1 MFYLDPNDIKD
12 DSLKDYYNG
21 FINQDQKQKF
31 RFSAELQNDGLTIVS
46 NKTFGEKQP
55 EIKVNGER
63 KAMNQ
68 IRDKF
73 YVYFDSIKSPKEQ
86 AEGYKSECKDEIDY
100 IEKNVDNFHNYISII
115 ENKINDYI
123 KAKDTINE
131 KRKKLENAKKILEE
145 IKIKKPKISNELEHL
160 KKLKIA
166 LRVNELNSEID
177 SLHKDLEEINK
188 KIKNEKIE
196 SKNEE
201 AATKEVTEAHT
212 QYLNLINKLDRVAI
226 STEFPKDTKFLFQ
239 LKTNSSLKELEDAK
253 KNLVRTKTE
262 LSQQL
267 NKLKDSTDYVKLTFI
282 NRLRKFIS
290 ENMINFKKTYPEFYD
305 KIEED
310 HKKLKDLDGQCTLLN
325 NQYANIE
332 GIYNTINVYLEVLNK
347 AKFNPIYIN
356 GNDSNLK
363 DVKDEIR
370 YNLNL
375 KESEYSKEISKL
387 GGDARSLI
395 EEAERYSLNELNS
408 DIEQKEKGSNDLDEE
423 RINLETERRLNEQQ
437 IKDSQNIIKN
447 PPEFLDDI
455 DLIKKLKAT
464 SGHVI
469 NKVADVKSV
478 INKIKENKS
487 QNLNSDERQIAKD
500 VGKYFG
506 KYQIDIVHNY
516 KTRRVKEIDLI
527 NGEYILDDNTS
538 VNFRTNS
545 GKILINTLLA
555 RIRNL
560 PTNKKSVLLID
571 EVSPLDSNN
580 IELLQKEI
588 KKKIESGNV
597 IFAVIVVPGNKKYSD
612 KQLHIIEV

>member
-131 KRKKLENAKKILEE
+131 KRKKLENAKKILEK

-305 KIEED
+305 KIEGD
-310 HKKLKDLDGQCTLLN
+310 YKKLKDLDGQCTLLN
-325 NQYANIE
+325 NQYTNIE

>member
-437 IKDSQNIIKN
+437 IKDSQNKIKN

-464 SGHVI
+464 SGYVI

-478 INKIKENKS
+478 INKIKESKS

>member
-73 YVYFDSIKSPKEQ
+73 YVYFDSIKSPKKQ
-86 AEGYKSECKDEIDY
+86 ADEYKSECKDEIDY

-196 SKNEE
+196 SKNEK

-423 RINLETERRLNEQQ
+423 RINLETERRVNGQQ

>member
-73 YVYFDSIKSPKEQ
+73 YVYFDSIKSPKKQ
-86 AEGYKSECKDEIDY
+86 ADEYKSECKDEIDY

-131 KRKKLENAKKILEE
+131 KRKKLENAEKILEE

-196 SKNEE
+196 SKNEK

-226 STEFPKDTKFLFQ
+226 PTEFPKDTKFLFQ

-305 KIEED
+305 KIEGD
-310 HKKLKDLDGQCTLLN
+310 YKKLKDLDGQCTLLN
-325 NQYANIE
+325 NQYTNIE
-332 GIYNTINVYLEVLNK
+332 GIYNTINVYL
-347 AKFNPIYIN
+347 
-356 GNDSNLK
+356 
-363 DVKDEIR
+363 
-370 YNLNL
+370 
-375 KESEYSKEISKL
+375 
-387 GGDARSLI
+387 
-395 EEAERYSLNELNS
+395 
-408 DIEQKEKGSNDLDEE
+408 
-423 RINLETERRLNEQQ
+423 
-437 IKDSQNIIKN
+437 
-447 PPEFLDDI
+447 
-455 DLIKKLKAT
+455 
-464 SGHVI
+464 
-469 NKVADVKSV
+469 
-478 INKIKENKS
+478 
-487 QNLNSDERQIAKD
+487 
-500 VGKYFG
+500 
-506 KYQIDIVHNY
+506 
-516 KTRRVKEIDLI
+516 
-527 NGEYILDDNTS
+527 
-538 VNFRTNS
+538 
-545 GKILINTLLA
+545 
-555 RIRNL
+555 
-560 PTNKKSVLLID
+560 
-571 EVSPLDSNN
+571 
-580 IELLQKEI
+580 
-588 KKKIESGNV
+588 
-597 IFAVIVVPGNKKYSD
+597 
-612 KQLHIIEV
+612 